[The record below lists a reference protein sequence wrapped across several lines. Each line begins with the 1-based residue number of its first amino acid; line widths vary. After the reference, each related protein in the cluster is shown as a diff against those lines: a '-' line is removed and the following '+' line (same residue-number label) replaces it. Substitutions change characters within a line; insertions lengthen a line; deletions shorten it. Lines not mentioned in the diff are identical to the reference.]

1 MEPREGVSFDFTN
14 LYILVF
20 MQNNANN
27 KKTVMNNNQEK
38 AANGLSLSEIRK
50 VVADQMH
57 GYGSVDGLSMT
68 KLVKLLGSAI
78 TSKKAEYD
86 LSFVKDDGVWYIDL
100 PNWPWKRGNLAMVC
114 GADMMLDLLSA
125 TPENDK
131 GLNRVKLHVKPAS
144 APVDH
149 DTLQQMLKENWVE
162 LTQQESSLTGGATY
176 TLKGK
181 IGADFKMKDYWTGE
195 SKPRTLWLCPVTLFI
210 FGEYPKYFYGRVIK

>member
-1 MEPREGVSFDFTN
+1 MEPFEGNLDLIN
-14 LYILVF
+14 DLYILAF
-20 MQNNANN
+20 MRNNANN

-57 GYGSVDGLSMT
+57 GYGSIDGMSVT

-86 LSFVKDDGVWYIDL
+86 LSFVKDAGTWYIDL
-100 PNWPWKRGNLAMVC
+100 PNWPWKRDNLAMVC
-114 GADMMLDLLSA
+114 GADKMLDLLAA

-131 GLNRVKLHVKPAS
+131 GLNRVRVHVKPAS

-149 DTLQQMLKENWVE
+149 DTLQQMLKENWVALYASDE
-162 LTQQESSLTGGATY
+162 
-176 TLKGK
+176 
-181 IGADFKMKDYWTGE
+181 
-195 SKPRTLWLCPVTLFI
+195 V
-210 FGEYPKYFYGRVIK
+210 